1 MQRPQPP
8 CITHRTECTLQCT
21 SCASTAPA
29 HVACCMCMLHLHVAR
44 CVLHDVCCTMCV
56 ARCMP
61 VCCMLHVAPWQ
72 VRFYRPGK
80 DGVQAFAVPS
90 EQVSCLSVV
99 LTALS
104 VPQRH
109 FQYPLRI
116 ISTLA
121 AFSVP
126 FTHYQYLSSIFSTLY
141 ALSVPKRHFQYPLRI
156 ISTLAALS
164 VPFTSERAS
173 LLRGRGQR

>member
-1 MQRPQPP
+1 
-8 CITHRTECTLQCT
+8 
-21 SCASTAPA
+21 
-29 HVACCMCMLHLHVAR
+29 LHLHVAR

-56 ARCMP
+56 ARSMP